1 MPEILS
7 IIFYLIFLI
16 LSIFVPASPPAVM
29 TSGKVKNGRD
39 PEPLKTIKKK
49 WKVVKKRKN
58 SQIQSERKEIKRI
71 QKKMV
76 YKKIHDT
83 KQKKEKKLE

>member
-16 LSIFVPASPPAVM
+16 ASIFVPASPPAVM

-49 WKVVKKRKN
+49 
-58 SQIQSERKEIKRI
+58 
-71 QKKMV
+71 
-76 YKKIHDT
+76 
-83 KQKKEKKLE
+83 